1 LIFDEKLPFSRPWW
15 RVLAFTD
22 FKNILYTSYLDLNE
36 EFKPSG
42 VSINTV

>member
-1 LIFDEKLPFSRPWW
+1 LIFNEKWAFSRPWR
-15 RVLAFTD
+15 RVLTFTD
-22 FKNILYTSYLDLNE
+22 FKNILHTSYWDLNE